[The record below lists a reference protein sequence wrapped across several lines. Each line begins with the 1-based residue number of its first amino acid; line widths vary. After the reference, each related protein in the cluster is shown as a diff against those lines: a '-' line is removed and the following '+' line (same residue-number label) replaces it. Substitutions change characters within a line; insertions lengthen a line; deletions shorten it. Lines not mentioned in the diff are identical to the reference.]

1 MGEGRVHTVH
11 LGQFTH
17 EHAEEIAGKLEG
29 AGIVWWYKQ
38 PGYFSSIW
46 EKGVRLFV
54 DETRL
59 AESQEIARRVLEGG
73 SDPSSEQENGEPS

>member
-1 MGEGRVHTVH
+1 MGEGRVSTVQI
-11 LGQFTH
+11 GQFTH
-17 EHAEEIAGKLEG
+17 EHAEAIAGELEG

-54 DETRL
+54 DRERL
-59 AESQEIARRVLEGG
+59 AESQEIARQVLQTDRET
-73 SDPSSEQENGEPS
+73 DTSS